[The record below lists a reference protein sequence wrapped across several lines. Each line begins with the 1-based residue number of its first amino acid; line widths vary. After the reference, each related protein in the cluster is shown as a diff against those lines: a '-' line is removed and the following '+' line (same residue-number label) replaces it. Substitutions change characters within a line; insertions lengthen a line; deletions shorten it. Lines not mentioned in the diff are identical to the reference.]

1 MNGDYSFYIITAYAL
16 CFVVLGGIT
25 LSTIYAWKKI
35 K

>member
-1 MNGDYSFYIITAYAL
+1 MNGDYSFYIITAYTV

-25 LSTIYAWKKI
+25 LSTILAWKKT

>member
-1 MNGDYSFYIITAYAL
+1 MSGDYFIYIVAAYAL